1 MNRRAPHVHTGLMT
15 DMYHPD
21 SAYIAWRNGI
31 NGLTTFDLYTR
42 KAPYGGAYM
51 LVAGVEY
58 ALEYAQA
65 FRYSA
70 EELEFLARIR
80 DYDAEFL
87 DELATIRFTGEIL
100 ALPEGSIAF
109 PNEPIL
115 RVTAPFREAI
125 LLEAGLLQAIGLST
139 LIATKASRIVY
150 AAQQDGHPRRVS
162 EFAFRR
168 AQEPMTVARASY
180 IGGCTS
186 TSLLNAAYEFRLPAT
201 GTIPHALVEVFA
213 SEEEAFEATAEAYN
227 RYTLLLDTYD
237 TRRAIHTAIEVALR
251 SQESMGHTLAAVRLD
266 SGDFVADSIYVREQL
281 DNAGLN
287 GVRILISGDLDEWKI
302 ADLLKGGAAVDS
314 FGVGTSLGN
323 GAGSLEHGIEG
334 GSLGTVYK
342 EVWYVDESGTEYP
355 KVKIAGAK
363 STWPGKKEIY
373 RHPEWKEDIIQLA
386 QEPRPDSY
394 HRILRPVMRN
404 GEMIPGSMP
413 PLSEIREL
421 AQQNLQ
427 ELPAKYRAL
436 TVEEPYPVHFSEG
449 LQAQRKQAAQLVGK
463 SLDTNGD
470 TTN

>member
-1 MNRRAPHVHTGLMT
+1 MNRRAPHLHIGLMT

-21 SAYIAWRNGI
+21 SAYIAWRSGI

-42 KAPYGGAYM
+42 KAPFGGAYL
-51 LVAGVEY
+51 LVAGIED

-80 DYDAEFL
+80 DYDAGFL
-87 DELATIRFTGEIL
+87 DELAGLRFTGEIL

-109 PNEPIL
+109 PNEPII

-125 LLEAGLLQAIGLST
+125 LLEAGLLQAVGLST

-150 AAQQDGHPRRVS
+150 AAEQGHPRRVA

-168 AQEPMTVARASY
+168 AQEPLTVARSSY
-180 IGGCTS
+180 IGGCAS

-201 GTIPHALVEVFA
+201 GTIPHALVEVFG

-237 TRRAIHTAIEVALR
+237 THEAIHTAITVALR
-251 SQESMGHTLAAVRLD
+251 SQETMGHTLAAVRLD
-266 SGDFVADSIYVREQL
+266 SGDLVADSIYVREQL
-281 DNAGLN
+281 DKAGLAS
-287 GVRILISGDLDEWKI
+287 VRILVSSDLDEWKI
-302 ADLLKGGAAVDS
+302 EDILKAGAAVDS
-314 FGVGTSLGN
+314 FGVGTSLGS
-323 GAGSLEHGIEG
+323 GAGSLEHGVEG

-355 KVKIAGAK
+355 KVKIAGPK

-394 HRILRPVMRN
+394 HRLLRPVMRN

-421 AQQNLQ
+421 AQQNLRD
-427 ELPAKYRAL
+427 LPTKYRTL
-436 TVEEPYPVHFSEG
+436 TAEEPYPVRFSEG
-449 LQAQRKQAAQLVGK
+449 LQSLRKQAAHLVGK
-463 SLDTNGD
+463 TI
-470 TTN
+470 

>member
-1 MNRRAPHVHTGLMT
+1 MNRRAPRFHAGLMT

-21 SAYIAWRNGI
+21 SAYIAWRSGI

-42 KAPYGGAYM
+42 KVPFGGAY
-51 LVAGVEY
+51 LLIAGIED
-58 ALEYAQA
+58 ALEYVQA
-65 FRYSA
+65 FRYSQ

-80 DYDAEFL
+80 DYDAGFL
-87 DELATIRFTGEIL
+87 DELANLRFTGEIL
-100 ALPEGSIAF
+100 ALPEGSIGF
-109 PNEPIL
+109 PNEPIM

-150 AAQQDGHPRRVS
+150 AAEQGHTRRVA

-168 AQEPMTVARASY
+168 AQEPLTVARSSY
-180 IGGCTS
+180 IGGCAS

-237 TRRAIHTAIEVALR
+237 TRQAIHTAIEVALR
-251 SQESMGHTLAAVRLD
+251 SQETMGHTLAAVRLD
-266 SGDFVADSIYVREQL
+266 SGDFVADSIYIREQL
-281 DNAGLN
+281 DKAGLSS
-287 GVRILISGDLDEWKI
+287 VRILVSGDLDEWKI
-302 ADLLKGGAAVDS
+302 AEMIAAGATVDS
-314 FGVGTSLGN
+314 FGVGTSLGS
-323 GAGSLEHGIEG
+323 GAGSLEHGVEG

-355 KVKIAGAK
+355 KVKIAGPK

-386 QEPRPDSY
+386 QEPRPDNY
-394 HRILRPVMRN
+394 HRLLRPVMRN

-413 PLSEIREL
+413 PLSEVREL
-421 AQQNLQ
+421 AQQNLHD
-427 ELPAKYRAL
+427 LPTKYHAL
-436 TVEEPYPVHFSEG
+436 TIEEPYPVHFSEG
-449 LQAQRKQAAQLVGK
+449 LQSLRKQAAQLVGK
-463 SLDTNGD
+463 NI
-470 TTN
+470 